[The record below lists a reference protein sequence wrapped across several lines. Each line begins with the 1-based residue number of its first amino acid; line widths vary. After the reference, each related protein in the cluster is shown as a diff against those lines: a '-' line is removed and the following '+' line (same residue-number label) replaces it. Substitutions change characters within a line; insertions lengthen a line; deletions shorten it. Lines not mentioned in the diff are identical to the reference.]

1 MIYSRLWLWF
11 SFITILE
18 APSPFRIIGDY
29 LLKKLSF
36 LLGLLEHVGFE
47 IYIHYGAKL

>member
-1 MIYSRLWLWF
+1 M
-11 SFITILE
+11 TTLE
-18 APSPFRIIGDY
+18 AHSPLRIIGDY

-47 IYIHYGAKL
+47 IYIRYGGEL